1 MVAQIGDVHR
11 KLTNQARFIK
21 MIIDDKLKISKK
33 KRSAIVKELID
44 LKFDRYPKAR
54 KTGVDVAAE
63 EIDEDDDGAEGSDSD
78 YDYLLSMSLSS
89 LTAEK
94 VSCLP
99 FDFQIILGK
108 HSLM

>member
-1 MVAQIGDVHR
+1 
-11 KLTNQARFIK
+11 
-21 MIIDDKLKISKK
+21 MIIDEKLKISKK

-94 VSCLP
+94 VSCP
-99 FDFQIILGK
+99 ISID
-108 HSLM
+108 S